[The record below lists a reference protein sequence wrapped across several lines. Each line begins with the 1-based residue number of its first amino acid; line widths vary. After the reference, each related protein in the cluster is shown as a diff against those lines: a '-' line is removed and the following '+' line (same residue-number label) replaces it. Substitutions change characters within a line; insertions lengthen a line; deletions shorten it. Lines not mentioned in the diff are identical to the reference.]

1 MTPSN
6 HLILCHP
13 LLPPS
18 IFPSIRVFS
27 NDSVLC
33 IRWPKYWSFSFSISP
48 SNEYSWL
55 GMQFLILGQG
65 KPVMF
70 RFQDINLMKEYNSN
84 LNCLIYYQAR
94 LFRAFFSDLFIR
106 LNESLTRHCYT
117 VLCIALLKPHEN
129 YKQHRCRGEGGRQR
143 GRLCPYTFKTQA
155 EVFLFLKMGL
165 LRYNSHIMQL
175 THLIYTIQWVFFSI
189 FRELCKHHHN
199 RF

>member
-27 NDSVLC
+27 IESVLC

-48 SNEYSWL
+48 SKEYSWL
-55 GMQFLILGQG
+55 GMQLLILGQG

-84 LNCLIYYQAR
+84 LNCLTYYQAR

-106 LNESLTRHCYT
+106 LNESLTRHYYT
-117 VLCIALLKPHEN
+117 VLCIALPKPHEN
-129 YKQHRCRGEGGRQR
+129 YKQHRFRGEGAGQR
-143 GRLCPYTFKTQA
+143 GCLCPYTLKTQA
-155 EVFLFLKMGL
+155 EVFIFSLKK
-165 LRYNSHIMQL
+165 
-175 THLIYTIQWVFFSI
+175 WVY
-189 FRELCKHHHN
+189 
-199 RF
+199 